1 MDNVRMILCGSEEAS
16 RVNPSEKVGVVSV
29 VFVSADEKQIK
40 RKLEELQKKNPK
52 GFYMEYVVPLDVD
65 LTTLEHYPSL
75 AISKEDLQG

>member
-1 MDNVRMILCGSEEAS
+1 MDNVRMILCGSVEAS

-40 RKLEELQKKNPK
+40 RKLEELQEKNPK
-52 GFYMEYVVPLDVD
+52 GFYMGYVVPLDVD

>member
-1 MDNVRMILCGSEEAS
+1 M
-16 RVNPSEKVGVVSV
+16 

-65 LTTLEHYPSL
+65 LTMLEHYPSL

>member
-1 MDNVRMILCGSEEAS
+1 MDNVRMILCGSVEVS
-16 RVNPSEKVGVVSV
+16 GVNPSEKVGVVSV
-29 VFVSADEKQIK
+29 AFVSADEKQIK
-40 RKLEELQKKNPK
+40 RKLEELQEQNPE

>member
-1 MDNVRMILCGSEEAS
+1 MDNVRMILCGSVEVS

-40 RKLEELQKKNPK
+40 RKLEELQEQNPE

>member
-1 MDNVRMILCGSEEAS
+1 MDNVRMILCGSVEAS

-29 VFVSADEKQIK
+29 VFVSANEKQIK

>member
-1 MDNVRMILCGSEEAS
+1 MEAS

-40 RKLEELQKKNPK
+40 RKLEELQEKNPK